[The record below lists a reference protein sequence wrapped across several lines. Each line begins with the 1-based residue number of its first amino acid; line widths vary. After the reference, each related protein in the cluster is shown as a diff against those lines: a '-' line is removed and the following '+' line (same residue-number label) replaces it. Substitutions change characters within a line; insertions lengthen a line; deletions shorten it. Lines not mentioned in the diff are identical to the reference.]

1 MIYMLMEMTICMVV
15 ISLGI
20 NNQYVRGDKEGDG
33 DDGRVDEEDDD
44 HEFNSAHLS
53 DGLPDVWVNHY
64 FFKDLQAPC

>member
-1 MIYMLMEMTICMVV
+1 MVV
-15 ISLGI
+15 MSLGI
-20 NNQYVRGDKEGDG
+20 NNQYGRGDKEG
-33 DDGRVDEEDDD
+33 DEEDDD

>member
-1 MIYMLMEMTICMVV
+1 MVV

-33 DDGRVDEEDDD
+33 DDGRVDEDDD

-53 DGLPDVWVNHY
+53 DSLPDVWVNHY